1 MNNEY
6 IRIDESAPIVDPM
19 EIESR
24 LNARVT
30 ELIQLIL
37 EVGAIL
43 LHRTEEEHA
52 RIKPQNAILRV
63 GVNQIL
69 TIPRLEFVVEIV
81 HRLT

>member
-24 LNARVT
+24 LNTRVP

-52 RIKPQNAILRV
+52 RISCI
-63 GVNQIL
+63 G
-69 TIPRLEFVVEIV
+69 
-81 HRLT
+81 